1 MTILG
6 LLGYGFQIFAV
17 RSYLAP
23 SRRSLEETSLSEVFP
38 PVSILKPLK
47 GLDDNLFDNLESF
60 CKQDYPAFEI
70 ICSLQDH
77 NDPAYRV
84 AWKIKEKHPKKDIS
98 ILVQRCDKGL
108 NPKINNLLP
117 AQKAAKHPYILISDS
132 NVMVAPD
139 YLKRIVKPM
148 EDPCVGLVSNLI
160 RGVGGKT
167 MGSLFENLH
176 LNSFILGNVC
186 ALDKYLNLPCVV
198 GKSMLMRQKDLE
210 SIGGLQ
216 SFKNVLAEDYLIGET
231 IRKRGQKVVV
241 SDYLINNVNEYWG
254 LRKFINRHTRWAKMR
269 WKIGGMKY
277 FSELLANPVF
287 VSLLPLSIWG
297 PTKRTVSLAV
307 TAAFLKVAGDYYL
320 GRKIKAGLHP
330 FSYLFSPLKD
340 LLIGLIWLAPIASN
354 TVMWRGNRYLIGK
367 DTILS
372 RAPDSLLQ
380 IWKSRIQDAMSERMG
395 WVRLASRRVWNY
407 TNSYPIQ

>member
-1 MTILG
+1 
-6 LLGYGFQIFAV
+6 
-17 RSYLAP
+17 
-23 SRRSLEETSLSEVFP
+23 
-38 PVSILKPLK
+38 
-47 GLDDNLFDNLESF
+47 
-60 CKQDYPAFEI
+60 
-70 ICSLQDH
+70 
-77 NDPAYRV
+77 
-84 AWKIKEKHPKKDIS
+84 
-98 ILVQRCDKGL
+98 
-108 NPKINNLLP
+108 
-117 AQKAAKHPYILISDS
+117 
-132 NVMVAPD
+132 MVAPD
-139 YLKRIVKPM
+139 YLGRIVKPM
-148 EDPCVGLVSNLI
+148 EDPRVGLVSNLI

-210 SIGGLQ
+210 STGGLR

-231 IRKRGQKVVV
+231 IRKRGQKVIV

-277 FSELLANPVF
+277 FPELLANPVF

-340 LLIGLIWLAPIASN
+340 FLIGLIWLAPIASN
-354 TVMWRGNRYLIGK
+354 TVTWRGNRYLIGK

-372 RAPDSLLQ
+372 PAPDSLLQ
-380 IWKSRIQDAMSERMG
+380 VWKSRIQDAMSERIG
-395 WVRLASRRVWNY
+395 WVRLTGRRVWNY